1 MAKNQDFKQM
11 IDEIK
16 FHHKLLQVDVAKA
29 LDVQPTYLS
38 DMINGRVPVTEKVM
52 DKVQSIWGDNTYKIN
67 SSGNNNNINIAGTQ
81 INRDHEENQVLKTR
95 IKELEGLVARLESDK
110 QFLQETTQKLLEKLT
125 N

>member
-67 SSGNNNNINIAGTQ
+67 NSGNNNVIASAVLGSPINQGQDEVQT
-81 INRDHEENQVLKTR
+81 LKNR
-95 IKELEGLVARLESDK
+95 IKELEELVVELRSDK
-110 QFLQETTQKLLEKLT
+110 QFLQKLLEK